1 MLIKATKKMANE
13 LNKAYLKEKY
23 HCIEEFKWVEYTKE
37 MYEIDVDYDMQYYA
51 GLFKDDKLKNGKY
64 QAIKVIYDPDLYAAP
79 NHLST
84 RELNKIFDEVQPK
97 TFEEFTKAV
106 FEAVAI

>member
-1 MLIKATKKMANE
+1 MLIKATKKMADE
-13 LNKAYLKEKY
+13 LNKTYEKEKY
-23 HCIEEFKWVEYTKE
+23 PCIEEFKWVEYTKE
-37 MYEIDVDYDMQYYA
+37 IYEIDVDYDMQYYA

-64 QAIKVIYDPDLYAAP
+64 QAIKVIYDPDLYATP